1 MTASLKIL
9 VASLTLVATGT
20 AYADCAAD
28 LAKFEAETSAAADGI
43 AKDGSLAPLQ
53 GDTATG
59 TTAGTAATG
68 TAATG
73 TTTPAD
79 TTAADTAT
87 TATTGTTTDT
97 TAGTTTNTT
106 TGAGDAADGNEIAKD
121 GSTAPLESTSGA
133 SSDVAMS
140 GQDAQ
145 AQQEGQAT
153 AAQQAQ
159 AESGTDARATALQEA
174 RAALAAGDEAACQ
187 EALKRAAAS

>member
-59 TTAGTAATG
+59 TTG

-79 TTAADTAT
+79 TTTADTAT

-121 GSTAPLESTSGA
+121 GSTAPLESTSGS

>member
-59 TTAGTAATG
+59 TTAGTA
-68 TAATG
+68 
-73 TTTPAD
+73 
-79 TTAADTAT
+79 
-87 TATTGTTTDT
+87 TTGTTTTGTTAPADATTADTAATSTADT
-97 TAGTTTNTT
+97 TAGTTTGTT

>member
-59 TTAGTAATG
+59 TTAGTT
-68 TAATG
+68 ATG

-79 TTAADTAT
+79 ATTADTAA
-87 TATTGTTTDT
+87 TATTGTT
-97 TAGTTTNTT
+97 AGTTTGTT